1 MEKAT
6 EKVQKH
12 QNSVEGCQSDFKW
25 TKAVIKYEKANQQKI
40 EIVFQNDGAKEIDWK
55 SKVE

>member
-1 MEKAT
+1 MKKAAD
-6 EKVQKH
+6 KIQKH

-25 TKAVIKYEKANQQKI
+25 TKAVIRYEKANQQKI
-40 EIVFQNDGAKEIDWK
+40 EIAFQNDGVNEIDWK